1 MNRDRILIEAD
12 ELLTRLDDPNIR
24 IYDATILFFR
34 SESEKTA
41 YETYLAGH
49 IPGAAF
55 FDHQA
60 FSDPSS
66 SYMYTILPEAELCT
80 QLGNVGIS
88 ADSEVIFYTTD
99 LLPCATRAWW
109 ILYYAGHDNVR
120 ILNGGLAAWEK
131 AGGKVEQGAR
141 QYEPTTFDCRLRS
154 DAFANMADVQAV
166 LEDDRVS
173 KEYTLPT
180 MMYGGAQIPGSSCIL
195 ASDLMHEMTSFLP
208 ETELES
214 RLKGYSQYDR
224 IITYC
229 GGGIAATLNAVA
241 YLIIGNE
248 NVAVYDGSLTE
259 WMGEGQPIT
268 KIGKVD

>member
-12 ELLTRLDDPNIR
+12 ELLTKLDNPNIR

-34 SESEKTA
+34 TESEKTA

-60 FSDPSS
+60 FSDSNS
-66 SYMYTILPEAELCT
+66 NYMYMILPAAELST
-80 QLGNVGIS
+80 QIGKVGIS
-88 ADSEVIFYTTD
+88 AESEVIFYTTD

-109 ILYYAGHDNVR
+109 ILYYAGHENVR
-120 ILNGGLAAWEK
+120 ILNGGLAAWEN
-131 AGGKVEQGAR
+131 AGGNIEQGAR
-141 QYEPTTFDCRLRS
+141 QYEPTTYEGQIRS
-154 DAFANMADVQAV
+154 NAFANMADVQAV

-173 KEYTLPT
+173 MEYTLPT
-180 MMYGGAQIPGSSCIL
+180 TMYDGAQIPGSSCIS
-195 ASDLMHEMTSFLP
+195 AMDLMYEMAAFLP
-208 ETELES
+208 DDELVS
-214 RLKGYSQYDR
+214 RLKEQSQYER
-224 IITYC
+224 VITYC

-241 YLIIGNE
+241 HLIAGHE

-259 WMGEGQPIT
+259 WMGEGQPII
-268 KIGKVD
+268 KVGKSD